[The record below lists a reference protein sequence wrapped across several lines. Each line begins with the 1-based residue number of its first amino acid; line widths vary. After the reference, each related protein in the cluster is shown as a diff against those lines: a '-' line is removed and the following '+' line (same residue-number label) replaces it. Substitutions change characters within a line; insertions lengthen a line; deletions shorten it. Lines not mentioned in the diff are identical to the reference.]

1 MSWKNSKKD
10 LPKEGDWVA
19 VLIEPHKGRVTS
31 TQVLFGVVEMHDCG
45 CVTVDNDDELGL
57 GCVQYMLY
65 EKDDCNYMHD
75 REHAVAW
82 MLASDFPMPNW
93 IRY

>member
-45 CVTVDNDDELGL
+45 CVTVDNDDELIG
-57 GCVQYMLY
+57 
-65 EKDDCNYMHD
+65 
-75 REHAVAW
+75 
-82 MLASDFPMPNW
+82 
-93 IRY
+93 